1 MNDQSAQ
8 QSGSRHP
15 KKPEMQSAHKQ
26 TQENDIG
33 KL

>member
-1 MNDQSAQ
+1 MNNQSAQ
-8 QSGSRHP
+8 QLGSQHP
-15 KKPEMQSAHKQ
+15 KNPEMQSAHKQ